1 MEPVQPAPGPAAEEQ
16 ELAFGGTIDRVIYQN
31 AENGY
36 AVLCVVP
43 DAKYAGRGGFP
54 KDKLTCTGTLPS
66 PQGGMKI
73 AFTGRWVET
82 RKFGRQ
88 FAFTSYEEQIPTSEA
103 GLVAY
108 LSSGLVKGVGA
119 DLARRIVKAFG
130 KDTARVLDTEP
141 DSLLK
146 VKGVGKKN
154 IEMIKESWAEHRSM
168 SDLMQALQPYGI
180 SPAYGLRIFAEYGQ
194 QSLEVVRANPY
205 RLAMDIRGIGFVIA
219 DKIAMKLGVE
229 RDAPLRVQAGCLYVL
244 QQASESGDVYMPQS
258 RLLDQARKTLGVGEE
273 AILDALRKLEA
284 DDRVCIEE
292 LGSSPSGEPA
302 TGFEDD
308 AEDDAEDGGE
318 SGAPCAEKAVYL
330 KMYYTCE
337 CKTGFYLARL
347 MRMPMSVAF
356 TDRVDQVA
364 KAVNRQPIRLSP
376 EQVGAVNLASRSK
389 VMVLTG
395 GPGTG
400 KTTIIKAIISLF
412 LSATSRKRIFLAA
425 PTGRAAKRMSEA
437 TDMKAKTLHRLLEYN
452 PQTHGFSRNEDTPLE
467 CDLLIVDEAS
477 MMDIV
482 IFYYLLKAVPPG
494 ACVIFVGDI
503 FQLPSVGPG
512 AVLQDIIDSKA
523 LPVAMLSQISRQS
536 DASDIALMAHQIK
549 EGQLPRLQNPRD
561 GKTDF
566 YFMRQDEPEAASQL
580 IVDLVKRRL
589 PAHYG
594 WDPLA
599 DIQVLTPMHQG
610 IVGAENLNRLLQEAL
625 NPNGLEMARGERRFR
640 VGDKV
645 MQTRN
650 NYDLDVFNGD
660 IGIVVQARVDVKEL
674 VVDFDGEEKTYQ
686 AADLDELV
694 PAYAISIHKSQGSE
708 YPCVV
713 IPIMTTNFVM
723 LRRNLLYTGI
733 TRGKKLVV
741 IVGQP
746 RAMEIAVARNET
758 SARCTRLAERL
769 SGCAPCG

>member
-1 MEPVQPAPGPAAEEQ
+1 MDALQPAPGLPAEDQ
-16 ELAFGGTIDRVIYQN
+16 ELTFGGTIDRVIYQN

-43 DAKYAGRGGFP
+43 DAKHAGRGGFP
-54 KDKLTCTGTLPS
+54 KDKLTCTGTLPN

-88 FAFTSYEEQIPTSEA
+88 FAFTGYEEQIPTSEA
-103 GLVAY
+103 GLIAY
-108 LSSGLVKGVGA
+108 LSSGLIKGVGA
-119 DLARRIVKAFG
+119 DLAKRIVKAFG
-130 KDTARVLDTEP
+130 QDTVRVLDTQP

-146 VKGVGKKN
+146 VKGIGKKN
-154 IEMIKESWAEHRSM
+154 IEMIKESWTEHRCM

-180 SPAYGLRIFAEYGQ
+180 SPAYGLRIFAEYGPE
-194 QSLEVVRANPY
+194 SLEVVRANPY

-229 RDAPLRVQAGCLYVL
+229 GDAPLRVQAGCLYVL

-258 RLLDQARKTLGVGEE
+258 RLIEQAKKTLGVGAE
-273 AILDALRKLEA
+273 AILDALRQLAEEE
-284 DDRVCIEE
+284 RVCIED
-292 LGSSPSGEPA
+292 LGCACPA
-302 TGFEDD
+302 QEEGDGD
-308 AEDDAEDGGE
+308 SDDAEDGDGE
-318 SGAPCAEKAVYL
+318 HAAPATEKAVYL
-330 KMYYTCE
+330 KIYYTCE

-364 KAVNRQPIRLSP
+364 KAVNRQPFRLSP
-376 EQVGAVNLASRSK
+376 EQVGAVALASRSK

-482 IFYYLLKAVPPG
+482 IFYYLLKAVPSG

-523 LPVAMLSQISRQS
+523 LPVAMLSQIFRQT

-566 YFMRQDEPEAASQL
+566 YFMRQDEPEDASRL

-625 NPNGLEMARGERRFR
+625 NPNGLEIARGERRFR

-650 NYDLDVFNGD
+650 NYDKDVFNGD

-674 VVDFDGEEKTYQ
+674 VVDFDGEEKTYM
-686 AADLDELV
+686 AAELDELV

-723 LRRNLLYTGI
+723 LKRNLLYTGI

-741 IVGQP
+741 VVGQP
-746 RAMEIAVARNET
+746 RAVEIAVARNET

>member
-54 KDKLTCTGTLPS
+54 KDKLTCTGTLPN

-130 KDTARVLDTEP
+130 KDTVRVLDTEP

-523 LPVAMLSQISRQS
+523 LPVAMLSQIFRQS

>member
-130 KDTARVLDTEP
+130 KDTVRVLDTEP

-258 RLLDQARKTLGVGEE
+258 RLLEQARKTLGVGEE

-523 LPVAMLSQISRQS
+523 LPVAMLSQIFRQS

>member
-54 KDKLTCTGTLPS
+54 KDKLTCTGTLPN

-130 KDTARVLDTEP
+130 KDTVRVLDTEP

-180 SPAYGLRIFAEYGQ
+180 SPAYGLRIFAEYGSE
-194 QSLEVVRANPY
+194 SLEVVRANPY

-229 RDAPLRVQAGCLYVL
+229 GDAPLRVQAGCLYVL

-523 LPVAMLSQISRQS
+523 LPVAMLSQIFRQS

>member
-1 MEPVQPAPGPAAEEQ
+1 M
-16 ELAFGGTIDRVIYQN
+16 
-31 AENGY
+31 
-36 AVLCVVP
+36 
-43 DAKYAGRGGFP
+43 RG
-54 KDKLTCTGTLPS
+54 S
-66 PQGGMKI
+66 
-73 AFTGRWVET
+73 
-82 RKFGRQ
+82 
-88 FAFTSYEEQIPTSEA
+88 
-103 GLVAY
+103 
-108 LSSGLVKGVGA
+108 
-119 DLARRIVKAFG
+119 
-130 KDTARVLDTEP
+130 
-141 DSLLK
+141 
-146 VKGVGKKN
+146 
-154 IEMIKESWAEHRSM
+154 
-168 SDLMQALQPYGI
+168 
-180 SPAYGLRIFAEYGQ
+180 
-194 QSLEVVRANPY
+194 
-205 RLAMDIRGIGFVIA
+205 RG
-219 DKIAMKLGVE
+219 E
-229 RDAPLRVQAGCLYVL
+229 
-244 QQASESGDVYMPQS
+244 
-258 RLLDQARKTLGVGEE
+258 
-273 AILDALRKLEA
+273 
-284 DDRVCIEE
+284 
-292 LGSSPSGEPA
+292 
-302 TGFEDD
+302 
-308 AEDDAEDGGE
+308 
-318 SGAPCAEKAVYL
+318 
-330 KMYYTCE
+330 
-337 CKTGFYLARL
+337 
-347 MRMPMSVAF
+347 RMPMSVAF

-494 ACVIFVGDI
+494 ARVIFVGDI

-523 LPVAMLSQISRQS
+523 LPVAMLSQIFRQS

>member
-130 KDTARVLDTEP
+130 KDTVRVLDTEP

-258 RLLDQARKTLGVGEE
+258 RLLEQARKTLGVGEE

-302 TGFEDD
+302 AGFEDD

-523 LPVAMLSQISRQS
+523 LPVAMLSQIFRQS

>member
-1 MEPVQPAPGPAAEEQ
+1 MEPVQPAGNPPAEAP
-16 ELAFGGTIDRVIYQN
+16 ELEFAGTIDRVIYQN

-36 AVLCVVP
+36 VVLSVVP
-43 DAKYAGRGGFP
+43 DVKYAGRGGFP
-54 KDKLTCTGTLPS
+54 KSRLTCTGTMPG

-73 AFTGRWVET
+73 SFTGSWVET

-88 FAFTSYEEQIPTSEA
+88 FAFSHYEEQIPTSEA
-103 GLVAY
+103 GLIAY
-108 LSSGLVKGVGA
+108 LSSGLIKGVGA
-119 DLARRIVKAFG
+119 DLARRIVKAYG
-130 KDTARVLDTEP
+130 QDTVRVLDTEP

-146 VKGVGKKN
+146 VKGIGPKN
-154 IEMIKESWAEHRSM
+154 LEMIKESWTEHRCM

-194 QSLEVVRANPY
+194 DSLEVVRGNPY

-219 DKIAMKLGVE
+219 DKIASKLGIE
-229 RDAPLRVQAGCLYVL
+229 REHPLRVQAGCLYVL
-244 QQASESGDVYMPQS
+244 QQASESGDVYMPRT
-258 RLLDQARKTLGVGEE
+258 RLLEQAQKTLGVGAD
-273 AILDALRKLEA
+273 AILEALERLSGEQ
-284 DDRVCIEE
+284 RVCIEDLACGADPGAE
-292 LGSSPSGEPA
+292 E
-302 TGFEDD
+302 TDD
-308 AEDDAEDGGE
+308 ADGDGKEGEDG
-318 SGAPCAEKAVYL
+318 SVGAVEKAVYL
-330 KMYYTCE
+330 KIYYTCE
-337 CKTGFYLARL
+337 CRTGFYLARL
-347 MRMPMSVAF
+347 MRLPMSVAF
-356 TDRVDQVA
+356 TDRAAQVE
-364 KAVNRQPIRLSP
+364 KAVSGQPIRLSS
-376 EQVGAVNLASRSK
+376 EQAAAVDLASRSK

-400 KTTIIKAIISLF
+400 KTTIIKPIISLF
-412 LSATSRKRIFLAA
+412 LSATDARRIFLAA
-425 PTGRAAKRMSEA
+425 PTGRAAKRMSES
-437 TDMKAKTLHRLLEYN
+437 TGMEAKTLHRLLEYSSM
-452 PQTHGFSRNEDTPLE
+452 TRGFSRNEDTPLE

-512 AVLQDIIDSKA
+512 AVLQDIIASGA
-523 LPVAMLSQISRQS
+523 LPVAMLNQIFRQS
-536 DASDIALMAHQIK
+536 DTSDIALMAHQIK

-561 GKTDF
+561 RQSDF

-589 PAHYG
+589 PGHYG

-625 NPNGLEMARGERRFR
+625 NPNGFEIARGERRFR

-650 NYDLDVFNGD
+650 NYEKEVFNGD
-660 IGIVVQARVDVKEL
+660 IGLVVQAHADDKSL
-674 VVDFDGEEKTYQ
+674 IVDFDGEEKAYL
-686 AADLDELV
+686 AAELDELV

-741 IVGQP
+741 VVGQP
-746 RAMEIAVARNET
+746 RAVEIAVSRNET